1 MLKRCWIVL
10 AFVLASSVTA
20 RAQTDI
26 AVGPPIAQSAPDQ
39 LKDAMGPWPL
49 DQDYLNSTGFLNQ
62 NHLTA
67 RGQTVPRPSISPA
80 QQQRPKRKIK
90 DLDTRWERSICS
102 KLLMIAAMVRSKP

>member
-10 AFVLASSVTA
+10 AFALASSVTA

-26 AVGPPIAQSAPDQ
+26 AVSPPIAQSAPDQ

-49 DQDYLNSTGFLNQ
+49 DQDYLNSTEFLNQ
-62 NHLTA
+62 NYLTA
-67 RGQTVPRPSISPA
+67 TGQTVPRPGISPT
-80 QQQRPKRKIK
+80 QRRPKRRIK

-102 KLLMIAAMVRSKP
+102 NC

>member
-20 RAQTDI
+20 RAQADI
-26 AVGPPIAQSAPDQ
+26 AVSPPIAQSAPDQ

-49 DQDYLNSTGFLNQ
+49 DQDYLNNTGFLNQ
-62 NHLTA
+62 NYLSAT
-67 RGQTVPRPSISPA
+67 GQTVPQPGISPT

-102 KLLMIAAMVRSKP
+102 NC